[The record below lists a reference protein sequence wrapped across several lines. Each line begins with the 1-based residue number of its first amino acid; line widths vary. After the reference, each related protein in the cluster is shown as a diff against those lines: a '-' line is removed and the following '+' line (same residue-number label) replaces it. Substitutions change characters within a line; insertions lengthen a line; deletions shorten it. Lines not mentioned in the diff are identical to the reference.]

1 MTVNLIQLWPSLHP
15 VQMLSVGCQLFIS
28 KCAYCSSLAAVGEL
42 WELLTGE
49 FFPVHSGSENVCLW
63 GFLILKKKKR
73 TGKKYF
79 DVKNDRVKDVTVCEY
94 EAYFNFA
101 LLSEF
106 DKWTRKNKQTCK
118 ITVVCLV
125 CAHK

>member
-1 MTVNLIQLWPSLHP
+1 MFV
-15 VQMLSVGCQLFIS
+15 
-28 KCAYCSSLAAVGEL
+28 
-42 WELLTGE
+42 
-49 FFPVHSGSENVCLW
+49 
-63 GFLILKKKKR
+63 GFLILKRKKR